1 MSDKSLKA
9 KTVLTRLEKQRE
21 SMGMTRFDISMQTG
35 VPYATI
41 TNSFSKQK
49 TLKFNDL
56 YLLSID
62 LGIPVDNLISEKES
76 DYKSNKDNILYWKE
90 QYPHRY
96 FEDSLLFRI
105 PDKIAISK
113 TLAALSQNLD
123 IPLTLRMDVMN
134 KDINQLKLYIF
145 YHFLSLGDM
154 DSLFIFSLM
163 GKHIRDFFS
172 IPAKGDAN
180 TLYDLFMAENLLSI
194 SLWGYPYM
202 AVQNLWVSID
212 QAIPNRYFTKS
223 QFLKEAALNSQTY
236 KRYLEASKESS
247 TPGIETVKRS
257 CSLVGINDIDS
268 AIRSKLPEIPSSS
281 STSGISFGILPHAIE
296 NRALAKNLK
305 TLPYL
310 AMFFDALFSLNYDSL
325 FEIALQ
331 INSALNHPYAS
342 LRYNSKPA
350 MNSSSAAMLTSPASM
365 KGILHPDIQ
374 VDYGSRSYPG
384 NNDLFP
390 QTKSIPS
397 GELNM
402 AKLRRIDFLPDEDEK
417 T

>member
-113 TLAALSQNLD
+113 TLAALSQDLD

-172 IPAKGDAN
+172 ISAKGDAN
-180 TLYDLFMAENLLSI
+180 TLYALFMAENLLSI

-202 AVQNLWVSID
+202 AVQNLWMTID

-296 NRALAKNLK
+296 TRALAKNLK

-342 LRYNSKPA
+342 LRYNSKPV
-350 MNSSSAAMLTSPASM
+350 MNSSSAAMLTSPVSM

-374 VDYGSRSYPG
+374 ADYGSRSYPG